1 MNEIIDIVFNNLDTI
16 VDCGA
21 KVVEVVGGCAIIS
34 SLLPHGIKP
43 IDANKVKGYL
53 AIGKKV
59 VNGLIIIYNAVI
71 GTANIA
77 GFNFFN
83 AKNKEKDTQK

>member
-1 MNEIIDIVFNNLDTI
+1 MNEIIDIVFSNLDSI

-21 KVVEVVGGCAIIS
+21 KVVEVIGGCAIVS

-43 IDANKVKGYL
+43 IIADKVKGYL

-77 GFNFFN
+77 GFNIFN
-83 AKNKEKDTQK
+83 AKNEQKGSQK